1 MNNLPR
7 ERKILLGVVA
17 AVVVLCTLFGIGG
30 TAFVAGTMAGSAR
43 ENFGAQDYGPRQ
55 LPDNL
60 PDAQGDV
67 VPVPQQAVPQ
77 QRDMLRP
84 GPRVMMGPGWHHGG
98 PMGFFGGI
106 LRFIG
111 TLLFIGFIIFLVRG
125 LFFRRWGWRGGMW
138 GRGPWGRR
146 GHWGGP
152 WGGPG
157 QGNSGVPPHFDDAQ
171 RGPGAPATSA
181 PETKPAD
188 TAKLQNPDAL

>member
-17 AVVVLCTLFGIGG
+17 AVVVLCALFGIAG

-43 ENFGAQDYGPRQ
+43 ANYGVQSYGPPP
-55 LPDNL
+55 LPGNRS
-60 PDAQGDV
+60 DAQGDV
-67 VPVPQQAVPQ
+67 VPAPQ
-77 QRDMLRP
+77 QRDTLRP
-84 GPRVMMGPGWHHGG
+84 GPRMMAGPGWHRGG
-98 PMGFFGGI
+98 PFGFFGGI

-111 TLLFIGFIIFLVRG
+111 TILFIGFIIFLVRG
-125 LFFRRWGWRGGMW
+125 LFFRRWGWRGGM
-138 GRGPWGRR
+138 GRGPWGHR

-171 RGPGAPATSA
+171 RGPAAPGTTT

-188 TAKLQNPDAL
+188 PDKPQNPDAL